1 MQKLGPRLHVLVVC
15 DDCHVYQKMMV
26 RDLYFAC
33 SPEEVAA

>member
-1 MQKLGPRLHVLVVC
+1 MQKLGPRLQVLVVC